1 MKLDDKVKSGDIS
14 EIEKYTII
22 AASNLVVGGL
32 TKKYS
37 NIQEGVSSVMGGK
50 VIDYEAKDI
59 YNQGKSE
66 GLSEGL
72 SQGLSQGVAE
82 GKIYGAVET
91 MREFEIPD
99 SQIAEKIIKSY
110 NLTPEQANIY
120 LAESSSQYGDN
131 SRK

>member
-1 MKLDDKVKSGDIS
+1 
-14 EIEKYTII
+14 
-22 AASNLVVGGL
+22 
-32 TKKYS
+32 
-37 NIQEGVSSVMGGK
+37 MGGK